1 MLQFVPTN
9 SFGCELFNVSDYNG
23 QLLMHCAQYTADRCR
38 SCQWLDKPYPQQL
51 ADKQHHLE
59 DLLAGHTVAQWLT
72 PIFGRESAFR
82 NKAKMVVSG
91 SVERPLLGMLHRD
104 GTAVDLC
111 DCPLYPA
118 SFAPVLAVLKTFIAR
133 AGLTPYNVAR
143 KRGELKF
150 LLLTEST
157 YSGELMLRFVLRS
170 ETKLAQLQA
179 ALPWL
184 QQQLPQLAVISANIQ
199 PVHMAILEGEQEIPL
214 TEQQALP
221 EQFNQ
226 VPLFIRPQSF
236 FQTNPQVAASLY
248 ATARQ
253 WVRDLGISSMWDL
266 FCGVGGFG
274 LHCAGSETQLTGIE
288 ISAEAITCARQS
300 ADQLGLKNVSFA
312 ALDSTRFATAE
323 AQVPQLVL
331 VNPPRRGIGVELC
344 DYLTQMAP
352 EFILYSSCNAKTMA
366 KDISRLADYR
376 IERVQLFD
384 MFPHT
389 AHYEVLTLLTL
400 RP

>member
-1 MLQFVPTN
+1 
-9 SFGCELFNVSDYNG
+9 
-23 QLLMHCAQYTADRCR
+23 MHCAQYTAGSCR

-51 ADKQHHLE
+51 TDKQHHLE
-59 DLLAGHTVAQWLT
+59 SLLSGHAVAQWLD
-72 PIFGRESAFR
+72 PVFGRESAFR

-118 SFAPVLAVLKTFIAR
+118 SFAPIFAVLKIFIAR

-170 ETKLAQLQA
+170 EAKLAQLRA

-199 PVHMAILEGEQEIPL
+199 PVHMAILEGEQEIAL

-221 EQFNQ
+221 ELFNQ

-253 WVRDLGISSMWDL
+253 WVRELNIDSMWDL

-274 LHCAGSETQLTGIE
+274 LHCADTDTQLTGIE
-288 ISAEAITCARQS
+288 ISAEAIACARQS
-300 ADQLGLKNVSFA
+300 ADQLGLKNVNFA

-331 VNPPRRGIGVELC
+331 VNPPRRGIGSELC
-344 DYLTQMAP
+344 RYLSQMAP
-352 EFILYSSCNAKTMA
+352 KFILYSSCNAETMA
-366 KDISRLADYR
+366 KDIGQLADYR

-389 AHYEVLTLLTL
+389 SHYEVLTLLTL

>member
-1 MLQFVPTN
+1 
-9 SFGCELFNVSDYNG
+9 
-23 QLLMHCAQYTADRCR
+23 MHCAQYTAGRCR

-59 DLLAGHTVAQWLT
+59 DLLAGHTVTQWLT

-118 SFAPVLAVLKTFIAR
+118 SFAPVFRVLKTFIAR

-226 VPLFIRPQSF
+226 IPLFIRPQSF

-253 WVRDLGISSMWDL
+253 WVRELGISSMWDL

-274 LHCAGSETQLTGIE
+274 LHCAGPETQLTGIE
-288 ISAEAITCARQS
+288 ISAEAIACARQS

-331 VNPPRRGIGVELC
+331 VNPPRRGMGAELC
-344 DYLTQMAP
+344 DYLAQMAP
-352 EFILYSSCNAKTMA
+352 EFILYSSCNAETMA
-366 KDISRLADYR
+366 KDISRLTGYR

-384 MFPHT
+384 LFPHT
-389 AHYEVLTLLTL
+389 AHYEVLTQLIKC
-400 RP
+400 